1 MQIDLGK
8 LGKKKNPFEHFTKSA
23 LVAMLEDAV
32 STERER
38 SKPMHKRSAGDE
50 PEEKDD
56 ATEEADEE
64 REKLADL
71 AEETHGKPEPVEM
84 DEEDMSDEAMDGLKK
99 KIAGKKPKAK

>member
-1 MQIDLGK
+1 MQIDLGR

-32 STERER
+32 SKERDR
-38 SKPMHKRSAGDE
+38 SLPMHKRGEKDE

-64 REKLADL
+64 REKLAEIGR
-71 AEETHGKPEPVEM
+71 AHV
-84 DEEDMSDEAMDGLKK
+84 
-99 KIAGKKPKAK
+99 